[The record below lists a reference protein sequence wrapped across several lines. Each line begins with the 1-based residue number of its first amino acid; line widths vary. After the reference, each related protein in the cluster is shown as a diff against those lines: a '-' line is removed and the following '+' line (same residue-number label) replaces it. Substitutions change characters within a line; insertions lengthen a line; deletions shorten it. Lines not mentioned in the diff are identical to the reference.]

1 MILAVLVIGG
11 SFSAWRALR
20 RPASGAFWSPLLS
33 ATEPVLFC
41 IADQNQYSSIVLQD
55 AADSQRQSV
64 LNAHPDAV
72 VLNDLPPLVG
82 ITGLMQ
88 MHRRPYHIKGM
99 NATTLD
105 DLRQGPVVLI
115 GAFDNSWTL
124 RLTQP
129 LRFHFAN
136 NPEMTRMWIADR
148 QDPNQTNWVR
158 DSSRATKEAY
168 DDYAIV
174 ARFIDPNTDHL
185 VIVAAGLGHG
195 GTMAAGEFLTGSRY
209 TDELMR
215 RAPKNWEKRGIE
227 VVLQTSVMGSQSG
240 APRVVAIHFW

>member
-1 MILAVLVIGG
+1 
-11 SFSAWRALR
+11 
-20 RPASGAFWSPLLS
+20 
-33 ATEPVLFC
+33 
-41 IADQNQYSSIVLQD
+41 
-55 AADSQRQSV
+55 
-64 LNAHPDAV
+64 
-72 VLNDLPPLVG
+72 
-82 ITGLMQ
+82 
-88 MHRRPYHIKGM
+88 
-99 NATTLD
+99 
-105 DLRQGPVVLI
+105 
-115 GAFDNSWTL
+115 
-124 RLTQP
+124 
-129 LRFHFAN
+129 
-136 NPEMTRMWIADR
+136 MTRMWIADR

-195 GTMAAGEFLTGSRY
+195 GTMAAGEFLAGSRY

-240 APRVVAIHFW
+240 APRIVATHFW